1 MSNIEDIKERIR
13 GCLDLANHPGT
24 PAAEAELALT
34 MAQRLMTKYALDEAA
49 IGGRVDEA
57 AITRDFIIVE
67 GAYALR
73 RLCVAGAVAGQ
84 NSCACFRRTTHG
96 DWQYNRHGRL
106 VRPNTGYELHLFG
119 TAADIFATK
128 TLWAAIEMFALRTM
142 PKGDRSF
149 RHSWWVGFEVGI
161 TRALQTAI
169 KETVEEQGEG
179 SSLVLVE
186 KRERAKEEMRASVKL
201 KSTGTSVTAKRYD
214 AYSTGVSSGASFSA
228 GAGLR
233 SGAIG
238 VLGQ

>member
-13 GCLDLANHPGT
+13 ACLDLANHPGT
-24 PAAEAELALT
+24 PEAEAELALA

-49 IGGRVDEA
+49 IGDRVEEA
-57 AITRDFIIVE
+57 AITRDFITVE

-73 RLCVAGAVAGQ
+73 RLEVAAAVAGA
-84 NSCACFRRTTHG
+84 NSCACFRRT
-96 DWQYNRHGRL
+96 NRGEWKQTRQGRW
-106 VRPNTGYELHLFG
+106 VRPNGGYELHLFG

-128 TLWAAIEMFALRTM
+128 TLWAAVEMFALRTM
-142 PKGDRSF
+142 PRGDKSF
-149 RHSWWVGFEVGI
+149 RHSWWIGFEVGI
-161 TRALQTAI
+161 TRALHTAV
-169 KETVEEQGEG
+169 KEAVEEQGG

-186 KRERAKEEMRASVKL
+186 KRDRAKEEMRASVKL
-201 KSTGTSVTAKRYD
+201 KASPSSAAVRRVD

-238 VLGQ
+238 ALGQ